1 MLGKCTQVQLELA
14 CRARIRAANQRTRA
28 VELGVRKKNAPRAR
42 VMINVEQALPET
54 DQEVFV
60 DLIDRKQMADEL
72 MDIDADAAIGDA
84 HLAIDDSLVQRVGGD
99 ADSQRTRGDLSGHR
113 HVAPGEAI
121 LIVYEWRRDAL
132 VSRIVPAGFKG
143 IAMQH
148 GDILFLLQNL
158 VLKDFRIRYRNMS
171 LGVTWS
177 VANPLLMMGILTFVF
192 TRIYPNPTIHH
203 FALFALCALVPFNFY
218 SLASITGTTSLLE
231 NQSLIK
237 RVRCPRAIFPIAAV
251 LSSSLHFLIQI
262 ALLISCC

>member
-1 MLGKCTQVQLELA
+1 LHGRFLK
-14 CRARIRAANQRTRA
+14 
-28 VELGVRKKNAPRAR
+28 
-42 VMINVEQALPET
+42 
-54 DQEVFV
+54 
-60 DLIDRKQMADEL
+60 
-72 MDIDADAAIGDA
+72 
-84 HLAIDDSLVQRVGGD
+84 
-99 ADSQRTRGDLSGHR
+99 
-113 HVAPGEAI
+113 EA
-121 LIVYEWRRDAL
+121 
-132 VSRIVPAGFKG
+132 
-143 IAMQH
+143 AMQH

-158 VLKDFRIRYRNMS
+158 VLKDFRIRYRAMS

-218 SLASITGTTSLLE
+218 SLAAIPGTTSLLE

-262 ALLISCC
+262 ALLIFLLLLFGHSINRHWIWLFPIWTMEVIFLCGLSLITSALNVYYRDIRYLVECSGLVMFWMVPVFYKLEMIPIRYRALYTMNPIAAVAIVDRQIMFAATAPSMSIVFQLCIVSLLVLALGFALFGRLQRDLADYL